1 MFVYYEPYHEI
12 NKVESIFPTYICTQ
26 RVRMS
31 QGQGNC
37 FHPFYLWDFPSWR
50 NLVIVRSIAH
60 FPSLPY
66 TSTLSK
72 KRNMT
77 VQYVLYSTVWRNGGG
92 WINCCKQT
100 RFPINFNSFA
110 SRLLP
115 GVLLAPGKKG
125 NLRAGII
132 PPHLWRPIALTAR
145 STAQYCTCTSACF
158 TEKGGKGFSISL
170 GRHRR
175 RENGRE
181 EKPSSFNHLSLH
193 SPWGRRAGQKKGCCG
208 LYRRR
213 ENANHRAENTRD
225 DFCTHF
231 L

>member
-1 MFVYYEPYHEI
+1 M
-12 NKVESIFPTYICTQ
+12 
-26 RVRMS
+26 
-31 QGQGNC
+31 
-37 FHPFYLWDFPSWR
+37 
-50 NLVIVRSIAH
+50 
-60 FPSLPY
+60 
-66 TSTLSK
+66 
-72 KRNMT
+72 
-77 VQYVLYSTVWRNGGG
+77 YSTVWRNGGG

-132 PPHLWRPIALTAR
+132 PPHLWLPIALTAR
-145 STAQYCTCTSACF
+145 STAQYCTVHVPRQ
-158 TEKGGKGFSISL
+158 GFSISL

-193 SPWGRRAGQKKGCCG
+193 PPWGRRAGQKKKVVAASIDG
-208 LYRRR
+208 
-213 ENANHRAENTRD
+213 EKTPTTEQKIPEMTFAPT
-225 DFCTHF
+225 FCRSTGIC
-231 L
+231 